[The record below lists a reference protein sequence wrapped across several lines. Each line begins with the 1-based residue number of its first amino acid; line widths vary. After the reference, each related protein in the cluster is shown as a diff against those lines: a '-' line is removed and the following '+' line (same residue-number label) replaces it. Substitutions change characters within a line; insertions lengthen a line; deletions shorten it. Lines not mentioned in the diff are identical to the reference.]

1 MKKLLIALATVALA
15 AGVQAASFT
24 WKTGN
29 YTQFRNADGTAVT
42 TAEGYTA
49 ALNGGNIV
57 LVLLANGTYD
67 GAMTVLTG
75 TGGDTAA
82 FRTTGTAA
90 TKYGL
95 NTAFGFIYD
104 EDDPSSSILQNG
116 DVLGVM
122 YQDSN
127 GDLSKL
133 FYVDAD
139 GNKLGDIETTY
150 TVSGVTDDSWSGSTF
165 IFTDAG
171 TSAAPNYVS
180 VAASAVP
187 EPTSGLLLLLGM
199 AGLALRRK
207 RA

>member
-1 MKKLLIALATVALA
+1 MKKLLIALAAVVCA
-15 AGVQAASFT
+15 AAVQAASFT
-24 WKTGN
+24 WKSAN
-29 YTQFRNADGTAVT
+29 YSRSCNADGSAVT

-57 LVLLANGTYD
+57 LVLLANGTYN

-75 TGGDTAA
+75 TGGSTAEFKA
-82 FRTTGTAA
+82 TGMA
-90 TKYGL
+90 TVKYGL
-95 NTAFGFIYD
+95 STSFSFVYD
-104 EDDPSSSILQNG
+104 DADPSSNILNNG

-150 TVSGVTDDSWSGSTF
+150 TISGLTDDSWFGTAFS
-165 IFTDAG
+165 FTDAG
-171 TSAAPNYVS
+171 TSAAPNYF
-180 VAASAVP
+180 SAVP